1 MSKFKNEM
9 SFRFLWLGQMLANL
23 GDVIYT
29 VSLTTIV
36 YKATNSV
43 TLMSLVP
50 FVITI
55 TALCSVFFAPIIL
68 DQYKLKWILFYSQSG
83 KTLLLFLLCILIP
96 TIQLDNLIL
105 LYILIA
111 FISFLD
117 GCATPARNA
126 LVPVL
131 VKKEKLVKTNS
142 FLAVLDQITQLIAWP
157 IGSILLVIWGGNHLL
172 WLTFCLFII
181 SSLFMFYIK
190 QDQQPKNEVIISKW
204 SSIKE
209 GWIIIWENRQLR
221 SISLMN
227 IFETFAN
234 GVWIAAILYVYVEE
248 VLHKQEFWWG
258 IINASFFAGMFIG
271 GLIVYRIA
279 DKLEKKLGYYII
291 WSTFLLVIL
300 TLAFALISNAW
311 IALIISLLFG
321 FPQMVKDVAEVSIF
335 QKAVRQEALA
345 KVFSARGTLMYA
357 AFGISSVF
365 LGWLTEEFGV
375 VCTFLTATAC
385 FLLSFITGIQNR
397 MYLAAKQETLR

>member
-55 TALCSVFFAPIIL
+55 MALCSGFFAPIIL

-131 VKKEKLVKTNS
+131 VQKEKLVKTNS

-258 IINASFFAGMFIG
+258 IINASFFAGMFFG